1 MLYPKNI
8 ETKLSF
14 DTLKENLERKCLS
27 TLGMYH
33 VGMIKYSQDYG
44 QIHLWLRQTQEMK
57 ELLTTDQPLP
67 LDTIYDMH
75 TALQKAITPGSYLT
89 EEELH
94 RLRLSLIT
102 IKGITD
108 YFLKRKEQYST
119 LYNIIADVQYDTTLV
134 NQIEFILDKDGN
146 MKKNASK
153 ELMDIVTS
161 ISNKEATARKRIQSI
176 FKNAESNGWL
186 ASTGIT
192 LREGRMV
199 LPILAEHKR
208 KVKGITHDE
217 SATGQTL
224 FIEPEEILEINNEI
238 NELHFEKR
246 REIIK
251 ILIRITDAL
260 RPSIPTIKNYFK
272 KLGVI
277 DFVRA
282 KALLAIELKAVMP
295 ILKKEAMLN
304 YKDAFH
310 PLLFLALQKDH
321 KQVVPL
327 SLQLNRENR
336 ICVISGPNAGGKS
349 VSLKTIG
356 LLQYMLQCGL
366 LVCMEAHSEAGI
378 FDDLFIDIGDE
389 QSIENDLSTYS
400 SHLKNMKHFV
410 NFSGKKSLV
419 LIDELC
425 TGTDPQFGGP
435 IGEAVLSEITN
446 NISFGVI
453 TTHFSNIKTFA
464 NNTSG
469 VFNASM
475 GFDTSTLQPLYQ
487 LQVGNPGSSYAIE
500 IAQKIGLNKTVV
512 NYAKSKLDAKQQR
525 VEQLLVELEK
535 ERVLLHKSKNE
546 NAQHAIELKRAIDEN
561 QRLNKDLTLNKKK
574 IIAEAQQQAKTL
586 LAQTNRDIEAIIK
599 EIRETQADKERT
611 VQLRKQLK
619 QQEVQLE
626 KQVIPMEPDAVKTEN
641 SEAIILG
648 DYVKMSGKTVV
659 GEVIKIQNNKA
670 TVAFENIHSTVPLNQ
685 LEKVSKPAK
694 GLSNSNIDLTSK
706 AAIFTTTLDIRGERG
721 NDALLKTE
729 KFIDDAL
736 LLGFDTLKVLHGKG
750 DGILKN
756 LLWQLFK
763 KHKNIANYE
772 SEKEEFGGTGITII
786 HLK

>member
-14 DTLKENLERKCLS
+14 DTIRILLEKKCLS
-27 TLGMYH
+27 ALGIVNVYALRF
-33 VGMIKYSQDYG
+33 SQDYG
-44 QIHLWLRQTQEMK
+44 QIHLWLRQTHEMK
-57 ELLTTDQPLP
+57 ALLSSDQPLP
-67 LDTIYDMH
+67 LDTIHDIQN
-75 TALQKAITPGSYLT
+75 ALQKAVTPGSFFN

-94 RLRLSLIT
+94 KLRLSLIT
-102 IKGITD
+102 MKGVFD
-108 YFLKRKEQYST
+108 YFAHRKDIYAA
-119 LYNIIADVQYDTTLV
+119 LHAIVADITYDQTVVT
-134 NQIEFILDKDGN
+134 QIEFILDKEGN
-146 MKKNASK
+146 IKKNASK
-153 ELMDIVTS
+153 ELLDIVTS
-161 ISNKEATARKRIQSI
+161 ISTKEAMARKRIQSI
-176 FKNAESNGWL
+176 FKNAESQGWL

-208 KVKGITHDE
+208 KIKGITHDE

-238 NELHFEKR
+238 NELYFEKR
-246 REIIK
+246 RETIK
-251 ILIRITDAL
+251 ILIKLTDAV
-260 RPSIPTIKNYFK
+260 RPSLPAIKNYFK
-272 KLGVI
+272 KLGII

-282 KALLAIELKAVMP
+282 KALVAIDLKADMP
-295 ILKKEAMLN
+295 TLKKEAMIN
-304 YKDAFH
+304 YKNAFH
-310 PLLFLALQKDH
+310 PLLFLALNKDN
-321 KQVVPL
+321 KKVVPL
-327 SLQLNRENR
+327 SLQLHRENR

-366 LVCMEAHSEAGI
+366 LVCMDTHSEAGI

-435 IGEAVLSEITN
+435 IGEGVLSEITN
-446 NISFGVI
+446 NQSFGVI

-464 NNTSG
+464 NNTQG

-475 GFDTSTLQPLYQ
+475 GFDTQTLQPLYQ
-487 LQVGNPGSSYAIE
+487 LQVGNPGSSYSIE

-525 VEQLLVELEK
+525 VEHLLVELEK
-535 ERVLLHKSKNE
+535 ERVYLHKAKQE
-546 NAQHAIELKRAIDEN
+546 NQVHAQELKHAIDEN
-561 QRLNKDLTLNKKK
+561 VNLNKELTLNKKK
-574 IIAEAQQQAKTL
+574 IISDAQLQAKNL
-586 LAQTNRDIEAIIK
+586 LENTNRQIEAIIK

-611 VQLRKQLK
+611 VQLRKKLK
-619 QQEVQLE
+619 DEHAVLE
-626 KQVIPMEPDAVKTEN
+626 KQIFKDDISLNTTTETMQV
-641 SEAIILG
+641 G
-648 DYVKMSGKTVV
+648 DFVKMQGKTVV
-659 GEVIKIQNNKA
+659 GEIIKINNKKA
-670 TVAFENIHSTVPLNQ
+670 TVAFENLYSTVALSE
-685 LEKVSKPAK
+685 LVKVVKPKQSISHSA
-694 GLSNSNIDLTSK
+694 LDLTMKS
-706 AAIFTTTLDIRGERG
+706 ATFVTTLDIRGERG
-721 NDALLKTE
+721 NDALLLTE

-736 LLGFDTLKVLHGKG
+736 LLGFDKLKILHGKG

-763 KHKNIANYE
+763 RHKFVANYE
-772 SEKEEFGGTGITII
+772 SEKEEFGGSGITVIE
-786 HLK
+786 LK